1 MRISDWISDFCSS
14 DLAIDVTLE
23 GDYLNSETSASPSTL
38 LGTRSTVLSPAG
50 TPVDADGNGVPD
62 STLAGLYNTCISLP
76 ESVLGAIGLG
86 GACGPRAGGLP
97 AIAGANADADPT
109 NSRLPIDNR
118 FVTGSLTRGYGPG
131 TNFTNTRHI
140 GKRKSVVEGKSV
152 SVSVDLGGR
161 RSIQKQKE
169 RENK

>member
-1 MRISDWISDFCSS
+1 MCISDWSSDVCSS
-14 DLAIDVTLE
+14 DL
-23 GDYLNSETSASPSTL
+23 YLNSETSASPSTL

-97 AIAGANADADPT
+97 AIAGANRSEEHT
-109 NSRLPIDNR
+109 SELQ
-118 FVTGSLTRGYGPG
+118 SLM
-131 TNFTNTRHI
+131 
-140 GKRKSVVEGKSV
+140 
-152 SVSVDLGGR
+152 
-161 RSIQKQKE
+161 RSSYAVFCLKTKKTTKQEYTKL
-169 RENK
+169 KT